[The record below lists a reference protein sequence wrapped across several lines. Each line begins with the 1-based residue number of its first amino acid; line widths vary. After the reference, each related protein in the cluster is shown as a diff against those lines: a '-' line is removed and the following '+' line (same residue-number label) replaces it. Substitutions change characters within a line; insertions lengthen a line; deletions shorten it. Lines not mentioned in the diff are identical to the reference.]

1 MNVAHMAGI
10 SDEVIERAKE
20 MTQDFEG
27 KHGVKRAAL
36 SSLTPGQEG
45 RLLLPLPDSGCQPG
59 PNLPR
64 KHPQYLA
71 FTAAEDHYSCVKK
84 PSPTLFS
91 LSPVQNCEANR
102 YHDPAPCPY
111 TLQQKPQTVPREGD
125 AMNGTAWETDV
136 TDCFVCFSSFLLV
149 FPIVR
154 PTASLPRK

>member
-84 PSPTLFS
+84 PSPHSFPCLLSKIVKPIDIMTL
-91 LSPVQNCEANR
+91 
-102 YHDPAPCPY
+102 HPAPCSKNPK
-111 TLQQKPQTVPREGD
+111 QCPGRVMQ
-125 AMNGTAWETDV
+125 
-136 TDCFVCFSSFLLV
+136 
-149 FPIVR
+149 
-154 PTASLPRK
+154 